1 MRRLR
6 RRTSSSFSLSC
17 RLAACGQGG
26 RQSVALKDS
35 HVCTFE
41 LAFFP
46 GLAAV
51 AAPILFRKP
60 LLLCLGAVYL
70 APFAVLEDDLVATR
84 QNLKGLSHLVFMVEF
99 G

>member
-1 MRRLR
+1 MRRVR
-6 RRTSSSFSLSC
+6 RRTCSSFSLSC
-17 RLAACGQGG
+17 RLPACGQGG
-26 RQSVALKDS
+26 RQSVAIKDS
-35 HVCTFE
+35 HVYTFE
-41 LAFFP
+41 LVLFP

-70 APFAVLEDDLVATR
+70 PPFAVLEDDLVATR